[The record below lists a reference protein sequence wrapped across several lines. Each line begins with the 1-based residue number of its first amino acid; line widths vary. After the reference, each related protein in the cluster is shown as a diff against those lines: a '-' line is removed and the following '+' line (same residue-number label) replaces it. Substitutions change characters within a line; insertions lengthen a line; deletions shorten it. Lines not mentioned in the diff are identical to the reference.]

1 MTYTMNDIFDVLSES
16 TIDNIFDIELFNEK
30 ADDETKGNKF
40 KKVSDKLGAAYIGG
54 INKSSDFLAK
64 AIVKKPKEGSSTEV
78 QEKYEQKLLKVKS
91 VIKIGEILLSKA
103 VLVGP
108 LDVIATAALITGIV
122 KSDDPTDK
130 LVVSKLKALAGKAEA
145 LKNKITSLFNKNKD
159 KPVTEEDKRQ
169 YDTTLLQ
176 GKNIAKEID
185 AVKEKI
191 NRSNVVTES
200 VLVNKF
206 DEYLLKEDGS
216 LVDNA
221 YDILSIIVEKTD
233 YTQYDIF
240 PVVEHYIDMMI

>member
-1 MTYTMNDIFDVLSES
+1 MTYTMTDILDVLSES
-16 TIDNIFDIELFNEK
+16 TIDNIFDLELFNEK
-30 ADDETKGNKF
+30 ADKESKENKF
-40 KKVSDKLGAAYIGG
+40 KKVSDKLGTAYISG
-54 INKSSDFLAK
+54 INKSSDFLAN
-64 AIVKKPKEGSSTEV
+64 AVVKKPKEGSSKEI

-103 VLVGP
+103 VLIGP
-108 LDVIATAALITGIV
+108 LDVIATAALITGV
-122 KSDDPTDK
+122 AKSDDPTDK
-130 LVVSKLKALAGKAEA
+130 LVMSKLKALASKVTA
-145 LKNKITSLFNKNKD
+145 LKNKISSLFNKNKD

-169 YDTTLLQ
+169 YDATLLQ

-185 AVKEKI
+185 AVKAKI
-191 NRSNVVTES
+191 TKSNLVTES

-221 YDILSIIVEKTD
+221 YDILSVIVEKTD